1 MEAAIEE
8 QILSLEE
15 LSNDLIAANLDN
27 MKIKEEDSKEGFED
41 IVQTKLQNI
50 INLLENNDINLDMIE
65 DTDVDGEEHSSDAI
79 LQLLENMKSDVMSL
93 DDKDDARLATG
104 IVPKEDKN
112 DQVKNIDRANSREV
126 KEQIKS
132 VQQIKQEDI
141 VVKQELASYR

>member
-1 MEAAIEE
+1 
-8 QILSLEE
+8 
-15 LSNDLIAANLDN
+15 
-27 MKIKEEDSKEGFED
+27 
-41 IVQTKLQNI
+41 
-50 INLLENNDINLDMIE
+50 MIE

-112 DQVKNIDRANSREV
+112 DQVKNIDRADSREV

-132 VQQIKQEDI
+132 VQKSN
-141 VVKQELASYR
+141 KKTLR

>member
-1 MEAAIEE
+1 M
-8 QILSLEE
+8 
-15 LSNDLIAANLDN
+15 
-27 MKIKEEDSKEGFED
+27 
-41 IVQTKLQNI
+41 QTKLQNI

-132 VQQIKQEDI
+132 VQKSN
-141 VVKQELASYR
+141 KKTLR

>member
-1 MEAAIEE
+1 M
-8 QILSLEE
+8 
-15 LSNDLIAANLDN
+15 
-27 MKIKEEDSKEGFED
+27 IK
-41 IVQTKLQNI
+41 
-50 INLLENNDINLDMIE
+50 

-112 DQVKNIDRANSREV
+112 DQVKNIDRADSREV

-132 VQQIKQEDI
+132 VQKSN
-141 VVKQELASYR
+141 KKTLW